1 MIGGFLRDT
10 LIGLPAAD
18 IDIVVSGDPFSEA
31 RALALA
37 FGGHVIPLGQ
47 AHGLARVILGRR
59 AGQRVVDVA
68 GMRGSSIEADLALRD
83 FTIDAM
89 AMPLDQWRDDLP
101 SAVHHRPLRWEAR
114 SWSRQ
119 AVRMVSPT
127 AFTDDPLRLLRAV
140 ALAAR
145 LGFTVEAETRSVIA
159 QNAHAVTSVA
169 SERVREVFCDI
180 LAANRAKVHLALLDE
195 LGLLCAIIPEL
206 EEAKGVEQPREHY
219 WDVFGHSLEA
229 VDTAERVTR
238 EGGPSLVPWGEDRK
252 QYFAQDA
259 GDNLSRRT
267 LLKLGCLL
275 HDVAKPRTKT
285 IDENGRTRFFGHHTM
300 GAEMTHDIMR
310 RLRFSAAN
318 TEAVCLMVQ
327 NHLRPGQMS
336 QGLDL
341 PTARAI
347 HRFFRDVKGAAVD
360 TLYLSFADYLAARG
374 PMLEEPDWR
383 RHASK
388 VSHIITEGERPEIAP
403 DHPPLVDGH
412 ALMKAFSLAPGPRI
426 GHLLE
431 QVREAE
437 AAGEVGSREEGLAW
451 VEQVLQHESAH
462 DGPDMPRT
470 GISGARRAE
479 G

>member
-1 MIGGFLRDT
+1 
-10 LIGLPAAD
+10 
-18 IDIVVSGDPFSEA
+18 
-31 RALALA
+31 
-37 FGGHVIPLGQ
+37 
-47 AHGLARVILGRR
+47 
-59 AGQRVVDVA
+59 
-68 GMRGSSIEADLALRD
+68 
-83 FTIDAM
+83 
-89 AMPLDQWRDDLP
+89 
-101 SAVHHRPLRWEAR
+101 
-114 SWSRQ
+114 
-119 AVRMVSPT
+119 
-127 AFTDDPLRLLRAV
+127 
-140 ALAAR
+140 
-145 LGFTVEAETRSVIA
+145 
-159 QNAHAVTSVA
+159 
-169 SERVREVFCDI
+169 
-180 LAANRAKVHLALLDE
+180 
-195 LGLLCAIIPEL
+195 
-206 EEAKGVEQPREHY
+206 
-219 WDVFGHSLEA
+219 
-229 VDTAERVTR
+229 
-238 EGGPSLVPWGEDRK
+238 
-252 QYFAQDA
+252 
-259 GDNLSRRT
+259 
-267 LLKLGCLL
+267 
-275 HDVAKPRTKT
+275 
-285 IDENGRTRFFGHHTM
+285 M

-374 PMLEEPDWR
+374 PLLEEPDWR

-412 ALMKAFSLAPGPRI
+412 ALMKAFGLAPSPRI
-426 GHLLE
+426 GRLLE

-470 GISGARRAE
+470 RISGARRAE

>member
-1 MIGGFLRDT
+1 MVGGFLRDT

-18 IDIVVSGDPFSEA
+18 VDIVVSGDPFSEA

-37 FGGHVIPLGQ
+37 FGGHAIPLGQ
-47 AHGLARVILGRR
+47 AHGLARVILGSG

-68 GMRGSSIEADLALRD
+68 GMRGGSIEADLALRD
-83 FTIDAM
+83 FTIGAM

-101 SAVHHRPLRWEAR
+101 VQSIIDPYGGRRDVE
-114 SWSRQ
+114 RQ
-119 AVRMVSPT
+119 VVRMVSPT

-145 LGFTVEAETRSVIA
+145 LGFTVEAETRSAIA

-252 QYFAQDA
+252 QYFAQDG

-300 GAEMTHDIMR
+300 GADMTHDIMR

-374 PMLEEPDWR
+374 PLLEEPDWR

-412 ALMKAFSLAPGPRI
+412 ALMKAFGLAPGPRI

-437 AAGEVGSREEGLAW
+437 AAGEVASREEGLAW

-470 GISGARRAE
+470 DISGARRAE

>member
-1 MIGGFLRDT
+1 M
-10 LIGLPAAD
+10 
-18 IDIVVSGDPFSEA
+18 
-31 RALALA
+31 
-37 FGGHVIPLGQ
+37 
-47 AHGLARVILGRR
+47 
-59 AGQRVVDVA
+59 
-68 GMRGSSIEADLALRD
+68 
-83 FTIDAM
+83 
-89 AMPLDQWRDDLP
+89 
-101 SAVHHRPLRWEAR
+101 
-114 SWSRQ
+114 
-119 AVRMVSPT
+119 
-127 AFTDDPLRLLRAV
+127 
-140 ALAAR
+140 
-145 LGFTVEAETRSVIA
+145 
-159 QNAHAVTSVA
+159 
-169 SERVREVFCDI
+169 FCDI

-275 HDVAKPRTKT
+275 HDVAKPRTKM

-403 DHPPLVDGH
+403 DHLPLVDGH
-412 ALMKAFSLAPGPRI
+412 ALMKAFGLAPGPRI

-437 AAGEVGSREEGLAW
+437 AAGEVASREEGLAW

-462 DGPDMPRT
+462 HGPDMPRT
-470 GISGARRAE
+470 GISDARRAE